1 MKKRLK
7 NCLVYTIDGAK
18 NINYLAMVNDK
29 DIFHPAFT
37 LTDMKTDKVRVMYW
51 QVYYTSIFLEVVV
64 DKDFTDIIG
73 VKDKKVTEIIR
84 DYNSEAQSVYD
95 GINCL
100 SYADVFEKMWDEL
113 REYTYDKVIEHL
125 KSLSKELDKLP
136 YAQKKVSDSSTLIK
150 FGNMMGL
157 LVRIPAECIKTA
169 LLFIDR
175 HGNLCR
181 DNIESINAQHENE
194 FNSFLRSIEY
204 PMLITTDNWKTL
216 PVRKI

>member
-29 DIFHPAFT
+29 DTFHPAFT

-64 DKDFTDIIG
+64 DENFTDTIG
-73 VKDKKVTEIIR
+73 VRDKKITEIIR
-84 DYNSEAQSVYD
+84 DYNSEAKSVYN

-100 SYADVFEKMWDEL
+100 SYADVFETMWKELNQYVCEKMFD
-113 REYTYDKVIEHL
+113 HL
-125 KSLSKELDKLP
+125 KTLSKELDKTP
-136 YAQKKVSDSSTLIK
+136 YAQKTISDKSLLIK
-150 FGNMMGL
+150 FGNMLGL
-157 LVRIPAECIKTA
+157 LVRTPAECIKTA

-204 PMLITTDNWKTL
+204 PMLVTTDNWKTL